1 MDIREVIFR
10 IERERKEQNAI
21 YHAAAAKFGLTD
33 TELWVLY
40 CISEPDEDRT
50 QQDLCRRGFYA
61 KQTINTAITG
71 LAKDGLVELIPIP
84 GTRLACVQLTHM
96 YDKDPLTPAGRELAA
111 RTALPLKAAEE
122 AAYGRFSEEELLAYL
137 ETVNKLN
144 AYLREETEKL

>member
-50 QQDLCRRGFYA
+50 QQDLCRQCFYP

-84 GTRLACVQLTHM
+84 GTRNH
-96 YDKDPLTPAGRELAA
+96 KRIHLTPAGRGLAG

>member
-50 QQDLCRRGFYA
+50 QQDLCRQCFYP

-84 GTRLACVQLTHM
+84 GTRNH
-96 YDKDPLTPAGRELAA
+96 KRIHLTPAGACG
-111 RTALPLKAAEE
+111 
-122 AAYGRFSEEELLAYL
+122 AYCSAVESGGGSR
-137 ETVNKLN
+137 
-144 AYLREETEKL
+144 LRQILRRRASGLS

>member
-1 MDIREVIFR
+1 MIFR

-84 GTRLACVQLTHM
+84 GTRNH
-96 YDKDPLTPAGRELAA
+96 KRIHLTPAGRELA
-111 RTALPLKAAEE
+111 ALPLKAAEE

>member
-40 CISEPDEDRT
+40 CISELDEDRT

-71 LAKDGLVELIPIP
+71 LVELIPIP
-84 GTRLACVQLTHM
+84 GTRNH
-96 YDKDPLTPAGRELAA
+96 KRIHLTPAGRELAA

>member
-84 GTRLACVQLTHM
+84 GTRNHN
-96 YDKDPLTPAGRELAA
+96 LTPAGRELAA

>member
-1 MDIREVIFR
+1 MNIRKLIR
-10 IERERKEQNAI
+10 LIERNQKERKSI
-21 YHAAAAKFGLTD
+21 YHEIASRHGLSET
-33 TELWVLY
+33 TLWILY
-40 CISEPDEDRT
+40 YISEFEEDQT
-50 QQDLCRRGFYA
+50 QQDLCRQCFYP

-84 GTRLACVQLTHM
+84 GTRNH
-96 YDKDPLTPAGRELAA
+96 KRIHLTPAGRELAA